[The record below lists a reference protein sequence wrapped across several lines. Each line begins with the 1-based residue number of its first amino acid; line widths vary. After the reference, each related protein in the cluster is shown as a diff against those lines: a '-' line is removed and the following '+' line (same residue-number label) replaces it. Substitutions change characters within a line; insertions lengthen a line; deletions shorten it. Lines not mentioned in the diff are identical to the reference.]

1 MVEGNDVG
9 GVEER
14 QAQVFG
20 HQLGGEVL
28 AAAHE
33 LLSREFPGTSP
44 LGKGRKFLVNGIVE
58 PKLFGDIEIAL
69 ADIFEQVVA
78 RHVVAHVRGH
88 KIQQVGDLGIGLVTA
103 PASGNHHET
112 AGRIGVDDLLDL
124 AEMLGVGYRRASE
137 LGNLNHNEEVTFLTQ
152 PPDAYAL

>member
-1 MVEGNDVG
+1 M
-9 GVEER
+9 
-14 QAQVFG
+14 
-20 HQLGGEVL
+20 
-28 AAAHE
+28 
-33 LLSREFPGTSP
+33 
-44 LGKGRKFLVNGIVE
+44 NGIVE
-58 PKLFGDIEIAL
+58 PQLFGDIEIAL
-69 ADIFEQVVA
+69 ADVFEQIVA

-112 AGRIGVDDLLDL
+112 TGRIGVDDLLDL